1 LPPVKKNVNH
11 KLTIMIKTFIKTAF
25 RSLLKNKGFTAV
37 NILGLALGLASCL
50 LIVFYVVDELSYD
63 RYNTNANR
71 IYRVNTD
78 IKFGGNASSYAIGP
92 PPLATEAAANIPEV
106 EKATRLLTALQMRFK
121 KGEEYINEAKVA
133 YADSTLFDV
142 FTLPMLSG
150 NPKTALK
157 EPNTIVLTEQAAKK
171 YFNSANVVGKVIT
184 MVNGNTN
191 YKVTGVIKNM
201 PGQSHFNFDYLLS
214 MSTLEGS
221 RGNVWNSFIYT
232 TYLLVKHSTNEALL
246 SKKLD
251 ALFQSHFE
259 QQPGF
264 NKVNFAK
271 NGNYVRVNLTPLT
284 DIHLLSNR
292 QYELSA
298 NSSITYVYIF
308 SAIALFI
315 LLIAC
320 INFMNLSTARSANRA
335 REVGVRKVL
344 GSPRKYLIAQFLAES
359 LIITFAATVIAVLAA
374 WALLPLFNQIAGK
387 QLGISLQTISWLL
400 PALLV
405 IILVVGVLAGAYPA
419 FYLSAF
425 QPITVLKGKL
435 SAGFKGGSFRNFLVV
450 LQFSV
455 SIFLIIGTIVIYNQ
469 LNYIQQ
475 KDLGFDRSHVLVVK
489 NTTGLSNA
497 QTLKE
502 QVKQIAGVSNA
513 SLSGFLPTG
522 TLRQPNSVFTSK
534 VPNSRNALFTEIW
547 PVDEDYLPTMGM
559 KLSQGRN
566 FEAGNI
572 SDSLGVVINQTA
584 ARMLGFTGNALNKKL
599 YYIPDGGGDNK
610 IKEYHVLGM
619 VKDFNFKSLRD
630 NITPVV
636 MMLANNNDAL
646 SIKLEGADVK
656 PYIAQIENK
665 WNRLSPNQH
674 FEYSFMGEDFNAAY
688 QTEQRTGTLFLI
700 FTTLAVIIASLG
712 LFSLAAYAAEQRNKE
727 IGIRKVL
734 GASVSSIIAMLS
746 KDFIKLVVISFII
759 AAPLAWLVMHKWL
772 EGFAYRQGIQW
783 WVVAI
788 AGIGAVV
795 IAFATI
801 STQSFK
807 AAIANPADSLKSE

>member
-1 LPPVKKNVNH
+1 VLKSHLK
-11 KLTIMIKTFIKTAF
+11 IAF
-25 RSLLKNKGFTAV
+25 KSLLKNRNVTLI
-37 NILGLALGLASCL
+37 NIFGLALGLATCL
-50 LIVFYVVDELSYD
+50 LIIFYVVDELSYD
-63 RYNTNANR
+63 RFNTNANR

-92 PPLATEAAANIPEV
+92 PPLAIEAVKNIPEV
-106 EKATRLLTALQMRFK
+106 EKATRLLIATDIRFK
-121 KGEEYINEAKVA
+121 KGGDNIAETKVG

-150 NPKTALK
+150 NAKTALK
-157 EPNTIVLTEQAAKK
+157 EPHTMVITRQAAIK
-171 YFNSANVVGKVIT
+171 YFNSTNAIGKFIT
-184 MVNGNTN
+184 IVNENAD
-191 YKVTGVIKNM
+191 YKVTGVIEDMRK
-201 PGQSHFNFDYLLS
+201 QSHFNFDYLLS

-221 RGNVWNSFIYT
+221 RGNVWNSFIYS
-232 TYLLVKHSTNEALL
+232 TYLLAKSGTAQATL

-251 ALFQSHFE
+251 ALFQSHFAK
-259 QQPGF
+259 QPGF
-264 NKVNFAK
+264 NRDAFAK
-271 NGNYVRVNLTPLT
+271 NGNYVRVDVTPLT

-292 QYELSA
+292 QYELGA

-344 GSPRKYLIAQFLAES
+344 GSPRKYLIIQFLAES
-359 LIITFAATVIAVLAA
+359 VIITLVSAIIAVLAA

-387 QLGISLQTISWLL
+387 ELTITLQTISWLL
-400 PALLV
+400 PALLM

-425 QPITVLKGKL
+425 QPVTVLKGRL
-435 SAGFKGGSFRNFLVV
+435 SAGFKGGGFRNFLVV
-450 LQFSV
+450 MQFSV

-469 LNYIQQ
+469 LHYIQQ
-475 KDLGFDRSHVLVVK
+475 KDLGFDRSHVMVVK
-489 NTTGLSNA
+489 NTTGFSNVQA
-497 QTLKE
+497 LKQ
-502 QVKQIAGVSNA
+502 QVLQIAGVSSA

-522 TLRQPNSVFTSK
+522 SLRQPNSVFTNK
-534 VPNSRNALFTEIW
+534 VPNSRNSLFTEIW

-566 FEAGNI
+566 FEKGNI
-572 SDSLGVVINQTA
+572 TDSLGVIINQTA
-584 ARMLGFTGNALNKKL
+584 ANMLGFTGDISTKKL
-599 YYIPDGGGDNK
+599 YYIPEGQTDNA
-610 IKEYHVLGM
+610 IKEYHVLGV

-636 MMLANNNDAL
+636 MMLENNSGAL
-646 SIKLEGADVK
+646 SIKMEGADVK
-656 PYIAQIENK
+656 PYIARVKDE
-665 WNRLSPNQH
+665 WNRLSPNQR
-674 FEYSFMGEDFNAAY
+674 FEYSFMDEDFNAAY
-688 QTEQRTGTLFLI
+688 RTEQRTGTLFLI
-700 FTTLAVIIASLG
+700 FTSLAVIIASLG

-734 GASVSSIIAMLS
+734 GASVSAIVGMLS

-759 AAPLAWLVMHKWL
+759 AAPLAWLAMHKWL
-772 EGFAYRQGIQW
+772 KGFAYRQNMQW

-788 AGIGAVV
+788 SGAGAVV

-807 AAIANPADSLKSE
+807 AAIANPAKSLKSE

>member
-1 LPPVKKNVNH
+1 
-11 KLTIMIKTFIKTAF
+11 MIKNFIKTAF
-25 RSLLKNKGFTAV
+25 RSLLKNKGFTAI
-37 NILGLALGLASCL
+37 NILGLALGLATCL

-63 RYNTNANR
+63 RYNTKADH

-92 PPLATEAAANIPEV
+92 PPLAAEAASNMPEV
-106 EKATRLLTALQMRFK
+106 EKATRLLMAVETRFK
-121 KGEEYINEAKVA
+121 KGEEHISEAKVA
-133 YADSTLFDV
+133 YADSSVFDV
-142 FTLPMLSG
+142 FTLPMIYG
-150 NPKTALK
+150 NPKNALA
-157 EPNTIVLTEQAAKK
+157 EPNSIVLTEQAAKK
-171 YFNSANVVGKVIT
+171 YFNSTNVVGRFLTFV
-184 MVNGNTN
+184 NTN
-191 YKVTGVIKNM
+191 SNLKVTGVIKNM
-201 PGQSHFNFDYLLS
+201 PAQSHFNFDYLLS

-221 RGNVWNSFIYT
+221 RANVWNSFIYS
-232 TYLLVKHSTNEALL
+232 TYLLVKPNTNPATLA
-246 SKKLD
+246 KKLD
-251 ALFQSHFE
+251 VLFQKHFA

-264 NKVNFAK
+264 NAANFAK
-271 NGNYVRVNLTPLT
+271 SGNYVRVNVTPLK

-292 QYELSA
+292 QYELGA
-298 NSSITYVYIF
+298 NSSITYIYIF

-344 GSPRKYLIAQFLAES
+344 GSPRKYLIAQFLSES
-359 LIITFAATVIAVLAA
+359 LLITLAATVIAVLAA
-374 WALLPLFNQIAGK
+374 WALLPLFNQVAGK
-387 QLGISLQTISWLL
+387 QLGTTLQIMSWLF
-400 PALLV
+400 PALIV
-405 IILVVGVLAGAYPA
+405 IIIVVGVAAGAYPA
-419 FYLSAF
+419 FFLSAF
-425 QPITVLKGKL
+425 QPINVLKGKL
-435 SAGFKGGSFRNFLVV
+435 SAGFKGGGFRNFLVV

-469 LNYIQQ
+469 LHYIQQ

-489 NTTGLSNA
+489 NTVGLSNA

-522 TLRQPNSVFTSK
+522 SLRQPNSVFTSR
-534 VPNSRNALFTEIW
+534 VPTSRNALFTEIW
-547 PVDEDYLPTMGM
+547 PVDEDYLQTMGM
-559 KLSQGRN
+559 KLSWGRN
-566 FEAGNI
+566 FEKGNI
-572 SDSLGVVINQTA
+572 ADSLGVIINETA
-584 ARMLGFTGNALNKKL
+584 ARMLGYTANPLDKVL
-599 YYIPDGGGDNK
+599 YYVPEGRTDTTMKAYRI
-610 IKEYHVLGM
+610 LGV

-636 MMLANNNDAL
+636 MMLADNTGAL

-656 PYIAQIENK
+656 PYISQIEERWNK
-665 WNRLSPNQH
+665 LSPNQH

-688 QTEQRTGTLFLI
+688 RTEQRTGKLFLI
-700 FTTLAVIIASLG
+700 FTTLALVIACLG

-734 GASVSSIIAMLS
+734 GASVSAIVGMLS
-746 KDFIKLVVISFII
+746 RDFIKLVLISFAI
-759 AAPLAWLVMHKWL
+759 AAPLASLVMYKWL
-772 EGFAYRQGIQW
+772 QGFAYRQNIQW

-795 IAFATI
+795 IAFVTI
-801 STQSFK
+801 SAQSFK

>member
-1 LPPVKKNVNH
+1 MLKSHLKIAA
-11 KLTIMIKTFIKTAF
+11 K
-25 RSLLKNKGFTAV
+25 SLLKNRNVTLI
-37 NILGLALGLASCL
+37 NIFGLALGLATCL
-50 LIVFYVVDELSYD
+50 LIIFYVVDELSYD
-63 RYNTNANR
+63 RFNTNANR

-78 IKFGGNASSYAIGP
+78 INFGGNASSYAIGP
-92 PPLATEAAANIPEV
+92 PPLATEAAKNIPEV
-106 EKATRLLTALQMRFK
+106 EKATRLLIATEIRFK
-121 KGEEYINEAKVA
+121 KGGENISETKVG

-157 EPNTIVLTEQAAKK
+157 EPHTMIITRQAAMK
-171 YFNSANVVGKVIT
+171 YFNSIDAIGKSIAI
-184 MVNGNTN
+184 VNENAD
-191 YKVTGVIKNM
+191 YKVTGVIEDM
-201 PGQSHFNFDYLLS
+201 PKQSHFNFDYLLS
-214 MSTLEGS
+214 MATLEGS
-221 RGNVWNSFIYT
+221 RGNVWNSFIYS
-232 TYLLVKHSTNEALL
+232 TYLLAKPGTTQATL

-259 QQPGF
+259 KQPGF
-264 NKVNFAK
+264 NKDAFAK
-271 NGNYVRVNLTPLT
+271 NGNYVRVDVTPLT

-292 QYELSA
+292 QYELGA
-298 NSSITYVYIF
+298 NSSVTYVYIF

-344 GSPRKYLIAQFLAES
+344 GSPRKYLIIQFLAES
-359 LIITFAATVIAVLAA
+359 VMITLVSAIIAVLAA
-374 WALLPLFNQIAGK
+374 WALLPLFNQVAGK
-387 QLGISLQTISWLL
+387 ELSISLQTISWLF
-400 PALLV
+400 PALLLIV
-405 IILVVGVLAGAYPA
+405 LVVGVLAGAYPA

-435 SAGFKGGSFRNFLVV
+435 SAGFKGGGFRNFLVV

-469 LNYIQQ
+469 LHYIQQ
-475 KDLGFDRSHVLVVK
+475 KDLGFDRSHVMVVK
-489 NTTGLSNA
+489 NTTGLTNA
-497 QTLKE
+497 QTLKQ
-502 QVKQIAGVSNA
+502 QVQQIAGVSSA

-522 TLRQPNSVFTSK
+522 SLRQPNSVFTSK
-534 VPNSRNALFTEIW
+534 VPNSRNSLFTEIW

-566 FEAGNI
+566 FQKGNI
-572 SDSLGVVINQTA
+572 TDSLGVIINQTA
-584 ARMLGFTGNALNKKL
+584 ANMLGFTGDVSSKKL
-599 YYIPDGGGDNK
+599 YYIPEGQTDNA
-610 IKEYHVLGM
+610 IKEYHVIGV

-636 MMLANNNDAL
+636 MMLENNSGAL
-646 SIKLEGADVK
+646 SIKMEGADVK
-656 PYIAQIENK
+656 PFIPKIEAA
-665 WNRLSPNQH
+665 WNQLSPNQH
-674 FEYSFMGEDFNAAY
+674 FEYSFMDEDFNAAY
-688 QTEQRTGTLFLI
+688 RTEQRTGTLFLV
-700 FTTLAVIIASLG
+700 FTSLAVIIASLG

-734 GASVSSIIAMLS
+734 GASVSAIVGMLS

-759 AAPLAWLVMHKWL
+759 AAPLAWLAMHKWL
-772 EGFAYRQGIQW
+772 EGFAYRQNMQW
-783 WVVAI
+783 WVVAVS
-788 AGIGAVV
+788 GVGAVV

-807 AAIANPADSLKSE
+807 AAIANPAKSLKSE

>member
-1 LPPVKKNVNH
+1 VLKSHLK
-11 KLTIMIKTFIKTAF
+11 IAF
-25 RSLLKNKGFTAV
+25 KSLLKNRNVTLI
-37 NILGLALGLASCL
+37 NIFGLALGLATCL
-50 LIVFYVVDELSYD
+50 LIIFYVVDELSYD
-63 RYNTNANR
+63 RFNTNANR

-92 PPLATEAAANIPEV
+92 PPLAIEAVKNIPEV
-106 EKATRLLTALQMRFK
+106 EKATRLLIATDIRFK
-121 KGEEYINEAKVA
+121 KGGDNIAETKVG

-150 NPKTALK
+150 NAKTALK
-157 EPNTIVLTEQAAKK
+157 EPHTIVVTRQAAIK
-171 YFNSANVVGKVIT
+171 YFNSTNAIGKFIT
-184 MVNGNTN
+184 IVNENAD
-191 YKVTGVIKNM
+191 YKVTGVIEDM
-201 PGQSHFNFDYLLS
+201 PKQSHFNFDYLLS

-221 RGNVWNSFIYT
+221 RGNVWNSFIYS
-232 TYLLVKHSTNEALL
+232 TYLLAKSGTAQATL

-251 ALFQSHFE
+251 ALFQSHFAK
-259 QQPGF
+259 QPGF
-264 NKVNFAK
+264 NRDAFAK
-271 NGNYVRVNLTPLT
+271 NGNYVRVDVTPLT

-292 QYELSA
+292 QYELGA

-344 GSPRKYLIAQFLAES
+344 GSPRKYLIIQFLAES
-359 LIITFAATVIAVLAA
+359 VIITLVSAIIAVLAA

-387 QLGISLQTISWLL
+387 ELTITLQTISWLL
-400 PALLV
+400 PALLM

-425 QPITVLKGKL
+425 QPVTVLKGRL
-435 SAGFKGGSFRNFLVV
+435 SAGFKGGGFRNFLVV
-450 LQFSV
+450 MQFSV

-469 LNYIQQ
+469 LHYIQQ
-475 KDLGFDRSHVLVVK
+475 KDLGFDRSHVMVVK
-489 NTTGLSNA
+489 NTTGFSNVQA
-497 QTLKE
+497 LKQ
-502 QVKQIAGVSNA
+502 QVLQIAGVSSA

-522 TLRQPNSVFTSK
+522 ILRQPNSVFTNK
-534 VPNSRNALFTEIW
+534 VPNSRNSLFTEIW

-566 FEAGNI
+566 FEKGNI
-572 SDSLGVVINQTA
+572 TDSLGVIINQTA
-584 ARMLGFTGNALNKKL
+584 ANMLGFTGDISTKKL
-599 YYIPDGGGDNK
+599 YYIPEGQTDNA
-610 IKEYHVLGM
+610 IKEYHVLGV

-636 MMLANNNDAL
+636 MMLENNSGAL
-646 SIKLEGADVK
+646 SIKMEGADVK
-656 PYIAQIENK
+656 PYIARVEDE
-665 WNRLSPNQH
+665 WNRLSPNQR
-674 FEYSFMGEDFNAAY
+674 FEYSFMDEDFNAAY
-688 QTEQRTGTLFLI
+688 RTEQRTGTLFLI
-700 FTTLAVIIASLG
+700 FTSLAVIIASLG

-734 GASVSSIIAMLS
+734 GASVSAIVGMLS

-759 AAPLAWLVMHKWL
+759 AAPLAWLAMHKWL
-772 EGFAYRQGIQW
+772 EGFAYRQNMQW

-788 AGIGAVV
+788 SGAGAVV

-807 AAIANPADSLKSE
+807 AAIANPAKSLKSE

>member
-1 LPPVKKNVNH
+1 MLKSH
-11 KLTIMIKTFIKTAF
+11 IKIAIK
-25 RSLLKNKGFTAV
+25 SLLKNRNVTLI
-37 NILGLALGLASCL
+37 NIFGLALGLATCL
-50 LIVFYVVDELSYD
+50 LIVFYVADELSYD
-63 RYNTNANR
+63 RYNTNVGR

-92 PPLATEAAANIPEV
+92 PPLAAEAATNIPEV
-106 EKATRLLTALQMRFK
+106 EKATRLLIATEIRFK
-121 KGEEYINEAKVA
+121 KGEEHINETKVA

-142 FTLPMLSG
+142 FTLPMLNG
-150 NPKTALK
+150 NPNTALK
-157 EPNTIVLTEQAAKK
+157 EPNSIVLTRKAAQK
-171 YFNSANVVGKVIT
+171 YFNSTDVAGRFLT
-184 MVNGNTN
+184 MVNSNIN
-191 YKVTGVIKNM
+191 YKVTGVIEDM

-221 RGNVWNSFIYT
+221 RGNVWNSFIYS
-232 TYLLVKHSTNEALL
+232 TYLLVKPGTNEALL
-246 SKKLD
+246 NKKLD
-251 ALFQSHFE
+251 QLFQKHFE

-264 NKVNFAK
+264 NAVNFAK
-271 NGNYVRVNLTPLT
+271 NGNYVRVNLTPLK

-292 QYELSA
+292 QYELGA
-298 NSSITYVYIF
+298 NSSLTYIYIF

-344 GSPRKYLIAQFLAES
+344 GSPRKYLIVQFLAES
-359 LIITFAATVIAVLAA
+359 ILVTLAATVIAVLAA
-374 WALLPLFNQIAGK
+374 WVLLPMFNQIAGK
-387 QLGISLQTISWLL
+387 ELSISLQTISWLF

-425 QPITVLKGKL
+425 QPIAVLKGKL
-435 SAGFKGGSFRNFLVV
+435 SAGFKGGGFRNFLVV

-489 NTTGLSNA
+489 NTVGFSNA

-522 TLRQPNSVFTSK
+522 SLRQPNSVFTNR

-547 PVDEDYLPTMGM
+547 PVDEDYLTTMGM
-559 KLSQGRN
+559 KLSRGRN
-566 FEAGNI
+566 FEKGNI
-572 SDSLGVVINQTA
+572 TDSLGMIINETA
-584 ARMLGFTGNALNKKL
+584 ARMLGFTGNVLDKKL
-599 YYIPDGGGDNK
+599 YYIPDGQPENS
-610 IKEYHVLGM
+610 IKEYRVLGV

-636 MMLANNNDAL
+636 MLLSNNNGAL

-665 WNRLSPNQH
+665 WNQLSPNQH

-688 QTEQRTGTLFLI
+688 RTEQRTGKLFLI
-700 FTTLAVIIASLG
+700 FTTLAVVIASLG

-734 GASVSSIIAMLS
+734 GASVSAIVGMLS
-746 KDFIKLVVISFII
+746 KDFIKLVLISFII
-759 AAPLAWLVMHKWL
+759 AAPLAWLAMHKWL
-772 EGFAYRQGIQW
+772 EGFAYRQNMQW

-807 AAIANPADSLKSE
+807 AAVANPADSLKSE

>member
-1 LPPVKKNVNH
+1 MLKSH
-11 KLTIMIKTFIKTAF
+11 IKIATK
-25 RSLLKNKGFTAV
+25 SLLKNRNVTLV
-37 NILGLALGLASCL
+37 NVFGLALGLATCL
-50 LIVFYVVDELSYD
+50 LIVFYVVDEISYD
-63 RYNTNANR
+63 RYNTNADR

-78 IKFGGNASSYAIGP
+78 IKFGGNASSYAIAP
-92 PPLATEAAANIPEV
+92 PPLAADAATNIPEV
-106 EKATRLLTALQMRFK
+106 EKATRLLIATEIRFK
-121 KGEEYINEAKVA
+121 KGEEHINEPKVA
-133 YADSTLFDV
+133 YGDSTLFDV

-157 EPNTIVLTEQAAKK
+157 EPNSVVLTRQSALK
-171 YFNSANVVGKVIT
+171 YFNSTDVVGRFLT
-184 MVNGNTN
+184 MINSNIN
-191 YKVTGVIKNM
+191 YKVTGVIENM
-201 PGQSHFNFDYLLS
+201 PGQSHFHFDFLLS

-221 RGNVWNSFIYT
+221 RGNVWNSFIYS
-232 TYLLVKHSTNEALL
+232 TYLLFKPGSNEATVA
-246 SKKLD
+246 KKLD
-251 ALFQSHFE
+251 GLFQKHFA

-264 NKVNFAK
+264 NAVNFAK
-271 NGNYVRVNLTPLT
+271 TGNYVRVNLTPLK

-292 QYELSA
+292 QYELGA
-298 NSSITYVYIF
+298 NSSITYIYIF

-320 INFMNLSTARSANRA
+320 INFMNLATARSANRA

-344 GSPRKYLIAQFLAES
+344 GSPRKYLIIQFLAES
-359 LIITFAATVIAVLAA
+359 ILVTLAATVIAVLAA
-374 WALLPLFNQIAGK
+374 WVLLPLFNQIAGK
-387 QLGISLQTISWLL
+387 ELSISLQTIRWLF

-405 IILVVGVLAGAYPA
+405 IILVVGMLAGAYPA

-425 QPITVLKGKL
+425 QPIAVLKGKL
-435 SAGFKGGSFRNFLVV
+435 STGFKGGGFRNFLVV

-489 NTTGLSNA
+489 NTVGLSNA
-497 QTLKE
+497 QTLKD

-522 TLRQPNSVFTSK
+522 TLRQPNSVFTDR

-547 PVDEDYLPTMGM
+547 PVDEDYLGTMGM
-559 KLSQGRN
+559 KLSKGRN
-566 FEAGNI
+566 FEKGNI
-572 SDSLGVVINQTA
+572 ADSLGMIINETA
-584 ARMLGFTGNALNKKL
+584 ARMLGFTGNALDKKL
-599 YYIPDGGGDNK
+599 YYIPEGVGDDK
-610 IKEYHVLGM
+610 IKEYHVLGV

-636 MMLANNNDAL
+636 MMLSNNNGAL

-656 PYIAQIENK
+656 PYITQIENK
-665 WNRLSPNQH
+665 WNQLSPNQH

-688 QTEQRTGTLFLI
+688 RTEQRTGKLFLI
-700 FTTLAVIIASLG
+700 FTTLAVVIASLG

-734 GASVSSIIAMLS
+734 GASVSAIVGMLS
-746 KDFIKLVVISFII
+746 KDFIKLVIISFVI

-772 EGFAYRQGIQW
+772 EGFAYRQNMQW
-783 WVVAI
+783 WVVAV

-807 AAIANPADSLKSE
+807 AAVANPADSLKSE